1 MNGSDVTGSDM
12 PSRSGATHAIAIAGA
27 GATSAVGRG
36 LAAIRSALAEGR
48 DGIAEVE
55 RFDVSPFAPVTLG
68 ACVPG
73 SDACASWAVEAAL
86 EAWSD
91 AGPPDVPRDRV
102 ALAVG
107 CTEPDELAKITLAVA
122 EALDAR
128 GPRWMVSTACT
139 SSSNAIGLGCD
150 LIASGDADVVIA
162 GGAERLTPE
171 MFAGFNRLG
180 VLAIEK
186 CAPFGATRGTTLGEG
201 AGFVVLVRAG
211 ITARAPWGFVRG
223 YGLASDA
230 WHETSPEPRG
240 EGIARAMRSCLAHA
254 GLEPSDIGYVN
265 AHATGTAVN
274 DDAEWRGMRRVL
286 GAQAE
291 RAPVSGTKS
300 FFGHA
305 QAAAG
310 ALETI
315 ATLLCMREGTIPPTL
330 RVEGGRP
337 GGPPDPVDAARPREH
352 HYEHA
357 LKNNSAFGGANAA
370 LCLSRSAGA
379 PRFVERTVRIAG
391 VGSAQTAPDEARDEA
406 ALAATAEGLDLRG
419 VDPSARLALA
429 ASIRALAGAGV
440 RMRGALRDRAGI
452 FAGGTR
458 MPRASLA
465 ELRAS
470 IEEGGLA
477 RCSAAAFARI
487 VLHAPAGTVSRL
499 LALRGPTTTLADPD
513 LAGLLALAYAARWLG
528 SRDDADVLLACG
540 LDERA
545 DDEEGEEGAACVVL
559 RADEGPGPR
568 VAGVASAGPSRVEDA
583 IELALAHAGLSASAI
598 DARLF
603 RSAGGA
609 APSFTSARLV
619 LDGVQAIREG
629 ARAALLAGSGSHVSC
644 AIVLVAEP

>member
-1 MNGSDVTGSDM
+1 M
-12 PSRSGATHAIAIAGA
+12 PVGWRPAGPIVIAGA
-27 GATSAVGRG
+27 GSTSAVGRG
-36 LAAIRSALAEGR
+36 VAAIGSALGAGR
-48 DGIAEVE
+48 DGIARVE
-55 RFDVSPFAPVTLG
+55 RFDVSPFAPVVLG

-73 SDACASWAVEAAL
+73 RDTCASWAVESAL
-86 EAWSD
+86 EAWKD
-91 AGPPDVPRDRV
+91 AGAPDIPRHRV
-102 ALAVG
+102 ALVVG
-107 CTEPDELAKITLAVA
+107 CTEPDELATITGAIA
-122 EALDAR
+122 EALDVR

-150 LIASGDADVVIA
+150 LIARGDADVVIA

-171 MFAGFNRLG
+171 MYAGFFRLG
-180 VLAIEK
+180 VLAAEK

-201 AGFVVLVRAG
+201 AGFVVLARAG
-211 ITARAPWGFVRG
+211 IAPREAWGFVRG

-240 EGIARAMRSCLAHA
+240 EGIARAMRSCLSHA
-254 GLEPSDIGYVN
+254 GLAPSDIGYVN

-274 DDAEWRGMRRVL
+274 DDAEWRGVRRAL

-291 RAPVSGTKS
+291 RAPISGTKS

-310 ALETI
+310 ALETV

-337 GGPPDPVDAARPREH
+337 GGPPDPVDAERPRAH
-352 HYEHA
+352 AYEHA

-370 LCLSRSAGA
+370 LCLSRSPGA
-379 PRFVERTVRIAG
+379 PRIVERTVRIAG
-391 VGSAQTAPDEARDEA
+391 VGAAYTAAGDPRDEA
-406 ALAATAEGLDLRG
+406 ALTTTAEGLDLRG

-429 ASIRALAGAGV
+429 ASIRALFDAGV
-440 RMRGALRDRAGI
+440 RVRGALRERAGI

-487 VLHAPAGTVSRL
+487 VLHAPAGAVSRL

-513 LAGLLALAYAARWLG
+513 LAGLLAFAYAADWLG
-528 SRDDADVLLACG
+528 QRDDADVLLACG

-545 DDEEGEEGAACVVL
+545 DDEHREEGAACMVL
-559 RADEGPGPR
+559 SAGEGSGPR
-568 VAGVASAGPSRVEDA
+568 VAGVASSGPSRMDEA
-583 IELALAHAGLSASAI
+583 IELALARAGLAATAI
-598 DARLF
+598 DARF
-603 RSAGGA
+603 VRSSESD
-609 APSFTSARLV
+609 APSFTSALLV
-619 LDGVQAIREG
+619 VDGVRAIREG
-629 ARAALLAGSGSHVSC
+629 ARSALITGSGSHVSC
-644 AIVLVAEP
+644 AIVLVAE